1 MNVNRWS
8 FSLTCVN
15 MARLNSY
22 TIPYLCVPFD
32 PSCLA
37 QIGKDRAAN
46 LAFELILLL
55 IIETTAVPSILGNVG
70 QSLVRTAAR
79 IDTTSYF

>member
-1 MNVNRWS
+1 MSVNRWS

-32 PSCLA
+32 PRCLA

-70 QSLVRTAAR
+70 RSLVRTAAR
-79 IDTTSYF
+79 IV